1 MTAKV
6 YLCTNIKHNY
16 NIYLGL
22 SRTVSLTNG
31 DFRRKLPIFPTTVYF
46 APPLKGFPLELG
58 IGAESEETRVMGLPD
73 GRKKF

>member
-6 YLCTNIKHNY
+6 YRCTNINL
-16 NIYLGL
+16 YLGI
-22 SRTVSLTNG
+22 SRTVSETNG

-46 APPLKGFPLELG
+46 APPLKFPLELG